1 MRHISAKL
9 VFPVVLLG
17 LLLSQA
23 ATAAS
28 LDTPHPFILW
38 TKDEA
43 AAIRRR
49 IETEPWAKR
58 QYEAML
64 KEKGLGETFR
74 NLFRYQVMGDES
86 VVESE
91 KKYLVGLI
99 GNEPRKFLGD
109 TGGGRHYDQY
119 LSVLRYDVLYDR
131 LSDVERRGLEA
142 TFRDF
147 IKHHCHEENLKFTR
161 SSWLPNMQW
170 PRPMTAHLMAVALR
184 DEKLIRE
191 CFHSAGGWKYFF
203 DDYLA
208 DGQFYGEEFGK
219 QYSMIGEMF
228 LWCRG
233 VERLGLDELGY
244 GYTGKGGATMRRYV
258 ESVVNIGYPRVD
270 VPGGMPHYPQVTM
283 GDARTSGFDA
293 APPYLFQKSIVMGR
307 LADGRGGNP
316 PWMAANMNGRD
327 YRNIKV
333 EKMLHPYWF
342 ELAQAKWPNAHFDYF
357 LAQMRGPGERYYT
370 PSLFWGLGPIDAQ
383 AVSPPPAPSYLARE
397 RGFALL
403 RAEERPAYWESPAP
417 AVAFQL
423 SGYYVHYAHDSFSLL
438 GFYAFNRPIYLNRQI
453 SNGYGGGCP
462 WTDSARGHAGVMV
475 DNLQFMLDASDPI
488 RDHPHWPNPVGEVP
502 TRVGFDPLVK
512 FIAARARPLS
522 GTVNLDNR
530 QPLAIGTLSL
540 ELRKEEKEVWPGVDM
555 TRALFLTREYL
566 CDVFQLASDRPRC
579 YDWHVHALGLPV
591 LNGIWKPSDEL
602 RDALYDLGNR
612 AVTARLSD
620 PVERDRYQMRDVMK
634 LDAGQRPWTA
644 TVVQSCGLPDT
655 HKSVLGEA
663 WYDRRIGVCVRMLG
677 EPGTS
682 VYVGRTPIG
691 RPPESPRTGGKEPNK
706 GEKSAL
712 PNEIGGTTLLVRRR
726 KPATVFAALHEPIE
740 KARSRIAVFRRIAET
755 AQGIGM
761 AVQGTNESAIND
773 RILFH
778 FWEDLDRPLTLTG
791 EGETFAFA
799 DRAFLRIGKEKVE
812 VSGDLRS
819 MRVKVSGQPTLRI
832 NGRQV
837 PCRWEGGYLVF
848 DGKNEP

>member
-1 MRHISAKL
+1 MRCISPSF
-9 VFPVVLLG
+9 VPVILIA
-17 LLLSQA
+17 LLSTEA
-23 ATAAS
+23 AAAAA

-49 IETEPWAKR
+49 IEAAPWAKR
-58 QYEAML
+58 QYEAMRD
-64 KEKGLGETFR
+64 EKGPGQTFC
-74 NLFRYQVMGDES
+74 NLFRYQVMGDDS
-86 VVESE
+86 GVESE

-99 GNEPRKFLGD
+99 GNDPRKFLGD

-131 LSDVERRGLEA
+131 LNDAERRGLEA

-147 IKHHCHEENLKFTR
+147 IKHHCHEEELNFTR

-191 CFHSAGGWKYFF
+191 CFQSAGGWKYYF
-203 DDYLA
+203 DEYLA

-233 VERLGLDELGY
+233 LQRLGLDELGY
-244 GYTGKGGATMRRYV
+244 GYTGKGGATMRRYI
-258 ESVVNIGYPRVD
+258 ESVVNIGYPRVEI
-270 VPGGMPHYPQVTM
+270 PGGMPHYPQITM
-283 GDARTSGFDA
+283 GDAHSSGFDA
-293 APPYLFQKSIVMGR
+293 APPYVFQKSIVMGR

-316 PWMAANMNGRD
+316 FWIAANMNGRD
-327 YRNIKV
+327 HRNAKV

-342 ELAQAKWPNAHFDYF
+342 ELAHAKWPDAHFDYF
-357 LAQMRGPGERYYT
+357 LAQMRGPGERCYT
-370 PSLFWGLGPIDAQ
+370 PSLFWGLEPIDAR

-397 RGFALL
+397 RGFAML

-423 SGYYVHYAHDSFSLL
+423 SSYYVHYAHDCFSLL

-462 WTDSARGHAGVMV
+462 WTDSARGHADVMV
-475 DNLQFMLDASDPI
+475 DNLQFMLDASDSK

-502 TRVGFDPLVK
+502 TRVGFDPLLK

-522 GTVNLDNR
+522 GSVGLDNR
-530 QPLAIGTLSL
+530 QPLAGGTLSL
-540 ELRKEEKEVWPGVDM
+540 DLRKEEKEVWPSVDM

-566 CDVFQLASDRPRC
+566 CDVFHLVSDRPRH

-591 LNGIWKPSDEL
+591 LDGSWKPTDEL

-612 AVTARLSD
+612 AIAGRLND

-634 LDAGQRPWTA
+634 LDAGERPWTA
-644 TVVQSCGLPDT
+644 TVVQSCALPDAR
-655 HKSVLGEA
+655 KSVLGNA
-663 WYDRRIGVCVRMLG
+663 WYDRKIGVCVRMLA

-682 VYVGRTPIG
+682 VYVGRTPEG
-691 RPPESPRTGGKEPNK
+691 RRASGKEPNK
-706 GEKSAL
+706 GEKSDL
-712 PNEIGGTTLLVRRR
+712 PNEIGGTTLLVQRR
-726 KPATVFAALHEPIE
+726 KPATVFATLHEPIE
-740 KARSRIAVFRRIAET
+740 KAQSRIAVFRRIAQT
-755 AQGIGM
+755 GQGIAM
-761 AVQGTNESAIND
+761 AIEGTDRATIND
-773 RILFH
+773 RILFR
-778 FWEDLDRPLTLTG
+778 FWEEYDQPLTLAG
-791 EGETFAFA
+791 EGESFTFS

-819 MRVKVSGQPTLRI
+819 IRLKVSGKPTLWV

-837 PCRWEGGYLVF
+837 PCRWEEGYLVS
-848 DGKNEP
+848 DHENSTTH